1 MLLDLCC
8 GTLQVLK
15 STAIRRY
22 AGDLAYK
29 DAALA
34 TDDALLIGRLH
45 TYLPGDNEFVVS
57 LWFIPPR
64 M

>member
-1 MLLDLCC
+1 MLFDLCC
-8 GTLQVLK
+8 VALQVLK
-15 STAIRRY
+15 STAIRKY

-29 DAALA
+29 DAAFA

-45 TYLPGDNEFVVS
+45 TYLPGDKETMHCVPCV
-57 LWFIPPR
+57 